1 MFKRKKHDFMDCVEI
16 FLLLSLLKRR
26 KKKLRVCIIKLTIF
40 YNKKQQVLL
49 EIFFKKKN
57 LNVINTLWSVFCGPS
72 HTWTNHM

>member
-1 MFKRKKHDFMDCVEI
+1 MDRVEI

-49 EIFFKKKN
+49 EIFF
-57 LNVINTLWSVFCGPS
+57 
-72 HTWTNHM
+72 